1 MKALEQLKAGGYNV
15 EIAHYRLA
23 KTSFTGLGHKN
34 GTVLIRSKQSDR
46 NSSKFLA
53 RGGKTVVT
61 VTSPQNKIFTGVA
74 FCHPNDNYCK
84 REGIL
89 QALKKVFK

>member
-1 MKALEQLKAGGYNV
+1 MKALEQLKSGGYNV

-23 KTSFTGLGHKN
+23 KSN
-34 GTVLIRSKQSDR
+34 IGTNNVVLVRSKQSDK
-46 NSSKFLA
+46 NSNKFMA

-84 REGIL
+84 REGII
-89 QALKKVFK
+89 QALKKIFN